1 MSVVQSVNL
10 ALAFLLELCG
20 LAALA
25 DWGFHTGWGTPIAVA
40 LGVGA
45 PLLAAVVWGML
56 AAPRA
61 RVHAP
66 MAVRTAVKVSFFT
79 LATAG
84 LTAAG
89 HLTLACAFALLVLL
103 NAALLYVGD
112 H

>member
-1 MSVVQSVNL
+1 MRAVQSVNL

-25 DWGFHTGWGTPIAVA
+25 DWGFHTGWGTPVAVA
-40 LGVGA
+40 LGLGA

-66 MAVRTAVKVSFFT
+66 VAARAAVKVTFFT

-84 LTAAG
+84 LIAAG
-89 HLTLACAFALLVLL
+89 HLTLGCALALLVLL
-103 NAALLYVGD
+103 NAALLHMGD
-112 H
+112 Q